1 MDKSTHG
8 FEELTLWQPV
18 VKSNEGKYIAVLSD
32 TSVDRDDE
40 IIGKD
45 ALQSII
51 DNDGYTA
58 ILLNHENIIQ
68 NQIGEW
74 VNKRLE
80 TIGEHTALVA
90 EPKFYLS
97 NPQAKMIKG
106 MLDDGAK
113 MGISIGAIPTGAIEK
128 KCADGRT
135 RKEFTGLELL
145 EASFVA
151 IPSNR
156 HGQALAMAKMLKSS
170 KVNKMTEE
178 KLETLQKNFDA
189 KNIEFEAVAKEFS
202 EYKEQVAKD
211 LEKAKIE
218 SDKLVKSTEAV
229 KKEIEEEKAKVE
241 EADKKVKE
249 TEEKLKETEKSLEEA
264 KAVHKAQ
271 HDTEEGNVEIAKDA
285 MPIFRK

>member
-8 FEELTLWQPV
+8 FEQITLWQPV

-32 TSVDRDDE
+32 TSIDRDDE

-58 ILLNHENIIQ
+58 ILLNHENKIQ

-74 VNKRLE
+74 INKRLE

-97 NPQAKMIKG
+97 NPMGKMIKD
-106 MLDDGAK
+106 MLDEGAK

-128 KCADGRT
+128 RCSDGKT

-156 HGQALAMAKMLKSS
+156 HGQALAVAKMLKSS

-178 KLETLQKNFDA
+178 EIKLPVEEEVIAEEVIVEPEAEVKEEA
-189 KNIEFEAVAKEFS
+189 PKEEVIEVKADDNS
-202 EYKEQVAKD
+202 D
-211 LEKAKIE
+211 L
-218 SDKLVKSTEAV
+218 
-229 KKEIEEEKAKVE
+229 KKELEEAKAKVDE
-241 EADKKVKE
+241 LTKANV
-249 TEEKLKETEKSLEEA
+249 TINKSLEEA

-271 HDTEEGNVEIAKDA
+271 HDTEEGNTQISKDA
-285 MPIFRK
+285 MPVFRK

>member
-32 TSVDRDDE
+32 NSVDRDDE
-40 IIGKD
+40 IIGKE
-45 ALQSII
+45 ALQGIL

-58 ILLNHENIIQ
+58 ILLNHENKIQ

-74 VNKRLE
+74 INKRLE

-113 MGISIGAIPTGAIEK
+113 MGISIGAIPTGAVEK

-156 HGQALAMAKMLKSS
+156 HGQAMAMAKMLKSS

-178 KLETLQKNFDA
+178 EIKLPVEEEVIAEEVIVEPEAEVKEEA
-189 KNIEFEAVAKEFS
+189 PKEEVIEVKADDNS
-202 EYKEQVAKD
+202 D
-211 LEKAKIE
+211 L
-218 SDKLVKSTEAV
+218 
-229 KKEIEEEKAKVE
+229 KKELEEAKAKVDE
-241 EADKKVKE
+241 LTKANV
-249 TEEKLKETEKSLEEA
+249 TINKSLEEA

-271 HDTEEGNVEIAKDA
+271 HDTEEGNTQISKDA
-285 MPIFRK
+285 MPVFRK

>member
-1 MDKSTHG
+1 MEKSTHG
-8 FEELTLWQPV
+8 FEERTLWQPL
-18 VKSNEGKYIAVLSD
+18 VKSNDGKYVAILSD
-32 TSVDRDDE
+32 NSVDRDDE
-40 IIGKD
+40 IIGKK
-45 ALQSII
+45 ALQSIL

-58 ILLNHENIIQ
+58 ILVDHENKIK

-128 KCADGRT
+128 KCADGKT

-156 HGQALAMAKMLKSS
+156 HGQAMAVAKMLKSQE
-170 KVNKMTEE
+170 NKMAEE
-178 KLETLQKNFDA
+178 ITKEPIEETVEEVVVEKPV
-189 KNIEFEAVAKEFS
+189 IEPVEEIKEEIKEAPKE
-202 EYKEQVAKD
+202 EVIEV
-211 LEKAKIE
+211 KANDELLLI
-218 SDKLVKSTEAV
+218 
-229 KKEIEEEKAKVE
+229 KKELEATKLKVE
-241 EADKKVKE
+241 ELTKVNTAATK
-249 TEEKLKETEKSLEEA
+249 TLEES
-264 KAVHKAQ
+264 KAVLKAQ
-271 HDTEEGNVEIAKDA
+271 HDTEEGNPSEQISKDA

>member
-58 ILLNHENIIQ
+58 ILLNHENKIQ

-97 NPQAKMIKG
+97 NPMGKMIKD
-106 MLDDGAK
+106 MLDEGAK

-128 KCADGRT
+128 RCSDGKT

-156 HGQALAMAKMLKSS
+156 HGQAMAMAKMLNSS

-178 KLETLQKNFDA
+178 EIKAPVEEEVIAEEVVAEPEAEVKEEAPKEEVIEVKANSELDDLKKELEA
-189 KNIEFEAVAKEFS
+189 
-202 EYKEQVAKD
+202 
-211 LEKAKIE
+211 EKAKF
-218 SDKLVKSTEAV
+218 
-229 KKEIEEEKAKVE
+229 EELNKAHIV
-241 EADKKVKE
+241 
-249 TEEKLKETEKSLEEA
+249 TEKSLEEA